1 MFFLITA
8 HKIASKTAQSFFHDF
23 EVSFYFILLTS
34 LSLQKLPSSQRDSGS
49 TSPDNDRQES
59 PTTTRTTS
67 KSDEAF
73 PENVQ
78 TAKERECYRLYQK
91 MSSMGLN
98 VSFDTVLRGMLTPT
112 ELRVIQKKKESE
124 LARQATLER
133 EQEAKENDENKSAV
147 LTPTSKVIMNGV
159 TDQK

>member
-1 MFFLITA
+1 M
-8 HKIASKTAQSFFHDF
+8 
-23 EVSFYFILLTS
+23 
-34 LSLQKLPSSQRDSGS
+34 QKLPSSQRDSGN
-49 TSPDNDRQES
+49 TSPESDKQETQTSTQS
-59 PTTTRTTS
+59 PN
-67 KSDEAF
+67 KNEKPF

-124 LARQATLER
+124 LARQATIER
-133 EQEAKENDENKSAV
+133 EQEAQQESEESRTVGKGV
-147 LTPTSKVIMNGV
+147 NGM

>member
-1 MFFLITA
+1 M
-8 HKIASKTAQSFFHDF
+8 
-23 EVSFYFILLTS
+23 
-34 LSLQKLPSSQRDSGS
+34 QKLPSSQRDSGN
-49 TSPDNDRQES
+49 TSPESDKQETQTSTQS
-59 PTTTRTTS
+59 PN
-67 KSDEAF
+67 KNEKPF

-124 LARQATLER
+124 LARQATIER
-133 EQEAKENDENKSAV
+133 EQEAQQQESEESRTVGKGV
-147 LTPTSKVIMNGV
+147 NGM

>member
-1 MFFLITA
+1 M
-8 HKIASKTAQSFFHDF
+8 
-23 EVSFYFILLTS
+23 
-34 LSLQKLPSSQRDSGS
+34 QKLPSSQRDSGN
-49 TSPDNDRQES
+49 TSPESDKQETQTSTQS
-59 PTTTRTTS
+59 PN
-67 KSDEAF
+67 KNEKPF

-124 LARQATLER
+124 LARQATFER
-133 EQEAKENDENKSAV
+133 EQEAQQESEESRTVGKGV
-147 LTPTSKVIMNGV
+147 NGM

>member
-1 MFFLITA
+1 M
-8 HKIASKTAQSFFHDF
+8 
-23 EVSFYFILLTS
+23 
-34 LSLQKLPSSQRDSGS
+34 QKLPSSQRDSGN
-49 TSPDNDRQES
+49 TSPESDKQETQTSTQS
-59 PTTTRTTS
+59 PNKNE
-67 KSDEAF
+67 KSF

-124 LARQATLER
+124 LARQATIER
-133 EQEAKENDENKSAV
+133 EQEAQQQESEESRTVGKGV
-147 LTPTSKVIMNGV
+147 NGM